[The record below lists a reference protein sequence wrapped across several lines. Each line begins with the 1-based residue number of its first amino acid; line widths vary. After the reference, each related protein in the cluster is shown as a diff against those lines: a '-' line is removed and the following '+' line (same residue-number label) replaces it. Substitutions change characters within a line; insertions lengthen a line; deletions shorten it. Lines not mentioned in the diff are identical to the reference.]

1 MLPREKSK
9 VLFRMPLIHY
19 IDSVS
24 NPKGS
29 LRRIGINDTGNTLTL
44 SQSNRDTQRA
54 LIILKRD
61 PSYNDMEIDRG
72 IDIDRQRQTEVGA
85 RARFKRK
92 ALLHLLQSY
101 LTSFSLPT

>member
-29 LRRIGINDTGNTLTL
+29 LRRFDINDIGNTLTL
-44 SQSNRDTQRA
+44 SQKQRHPESTEQ
-54 LIILKRD
+54 LILKRHM
-61 PSYNDMEIDRG
+61 SYNDMEIDIG
-72 IDIDRQRQTEVGA
+72 IDIDRQR
-85 RARFKRK
+85 
-92 ALLHLLQSY
+92 
-101 LTSFSLPT
+101 